1 MREFEPESPT
11 LTDDVLIPSYDASLK
26 KLEAFRHSDSSS
38 YTDHQDVFTAYPRA
52 LLNNRPAIVS
62 STKGPDQGA
71 SLADDPE
78 PWLLD
83 SDVSDPFDYA
93 DFGNNGNSTGPEN
106 QQFGISSTEW
116 NSLSSAT
123 SHVGPKPKAEIVEP
137 VPQRPSSP
145 DDDPF
150 SDLEDADFS
159 TLDPPVQQVLQHR
172 PKPSTRPHAPPPQP
186 ARPRKPIVRP
196 PFPDPVHARS
206 LVHGVSAA
214 TVLRTC
220 FRVGEA
226 LRAGSRAVHAAD
238 DVVIE
243 LYARVASSAREGSR
257 PAAASLSSSS
267 SPVGSGRQDFTF
279 VDLFHDRPPYLKG
292 VYDLWKGSELWDAES
307 REFLDAGSEPV
318 LCRCVGKMK
327 RDGKGLLLTVV
338 SVRKASWDAVD
349 HAKAIV
355 CGP

>member
-38 YTDHQDVFTAYPRA
+38 YTDHQDVFTAYPKA
-52 LLNNRPAIVS
+52 LLNDQPAIVS
-62 STKGPDQGA
+62 STKGPVQRA
-71 SLADDPE
+71 SLADDQ

-106 QQFGISSTEW
+106 QQFGIGSTEW
-116 NSLSSAT
+116 NSLSSET
-123 SHVGPKPKAEIVEP
+123 SYLGPKTKAVIVEP
-137 VPQRPSSP
+137 VPQHPSSP
-145 DDDPF
+145 DDGPF

-159 TLDPPVQQVLQHR
+159 ALDPPVQQVLPHR

-186 ARPRKPIVRP
+186 APPRKPIVRP
-196 PFPDPVHARS
+196 PFPDPVNARS

-220 FRVGEA
+220 FRIGEA

-257 PAAASLSSSS
+257 APASSLS

-292 VYDLWKGSELWDAES
+292 VYDLWKGAELWDAES
-307 REFLDAGSEPV
+307 REFLDAGG
-318 LCRCVGKMK
+318 RAGA
-327 RDGKGLLLTVV
+327 V
-338 SVRKASWDAVD
+338 SVRGEDEEGWQGVTFDGVQCAEGLLGDDVD
-349 HAKAIV
+349 HTKAIV